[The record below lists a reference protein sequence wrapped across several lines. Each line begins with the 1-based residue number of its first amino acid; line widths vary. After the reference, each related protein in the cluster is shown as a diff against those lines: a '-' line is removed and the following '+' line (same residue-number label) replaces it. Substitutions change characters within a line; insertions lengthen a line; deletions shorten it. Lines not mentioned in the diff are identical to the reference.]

1 MTACFVLLILLALI
15 VSAFI
20 AADISDTEYRHRP
33 ESQNYD

>member
-20 AADISDTEYRHRP
+20 AADISDTEYNHRP
-33 ESQNYD
+33 ETQHYD